1 MWVSRLVRSPMEEK
15 LHNSCTK
22 LFATEVKLPVLAVL
36 CKLYLIILTALFLQ
50 VAQMKLLSAL
60 GTPDCIEYT

>member
-1 MWVSRLVRSPMEEK
+1 MWVGRLVRSSTEEK
-15 LHNSCTK
+15 LHNSCMK

-36 CKLYLIILTALFLQ
+36 CKLYLIILTTLFLQ

-60 GTPDCIEYT
+60 ETPLRA